1 MAEEH
6 IPWSECIRHLL
17 LLSCVINIEN
27 TQRASYLSV
36 NSVQFFPQVAE
47 KSVPVLLACIE
58 DVTANYAMEP
68 GFLLPD
74 KYDSDVT
81 VVFKPEV
88 GYLQLSSDW
97 RKIRV
102 GATSK
107 RCLVYGYTEIIGNF
121 TIVFTCTKDLPVQLF
136 SY

>member
-36 NSVQFFPQVAE
+36 NSAQFFQVAE
-47 KSVPVLLACIE
+47 KSVSDLLACME
-58 DVTANYAMEP
+58 DLNVSYAMEP
-68 GFLLPD
+68 GFTLPN

-81 VVFKPEV
+81 AVFKPEV
-88 GYLQLSSDW
+88 GYLQLSLSDW

-107 RCLVYGYTEIIGNF
+107 RCLVILKLLVTLQSY
-121 TIVFTCTKDLPVQLF
+121 FTCKKDLPVQLF